1 MSYSDFINIFDKFN
15 HKNITKMIDINTL
28 IEKLKINCQDNLP
41 GKTAQNMML
50 AKPRVNVSFPNIAE
64 HAIPSAVLILLYP
77 YKDDIYFI
85 LTERTN
91 EVQHHKGQISLPG
104 GSWEKGEQLHE
115 TALRETEEE
124 IGIPAE
130 KTTILC
136 ELTPLFVKVTGY
148 MIHPFVGYVTKK
160 PNIIAH
166 PNEVNNVFT
175 VSISELMDPAN
186 RLTELWNIREIP
198 VDVPFF
204 KFGKYKVWGATA
216 MILSEFRH
224 CLEEIL

>member
-1 MSYSDFINIFDKFN
+1 
-15 HKNITKMIDINTL
+15 MIDINTL
-28 IEKLKINCQDNLP
+28 IEKLRIRCQDNLP
-41 GKTAQNMML
+41 GKAAQNMML
-50 AKPRVNVSFPNIAE
+50 PKSRVDVKFPKSIE

-104 GSWEKGEQLHE
+104 GTWEKGEHLHE

-124 IGIPAE
+124 IGISSE
-130 KTTILC
+130 ETTIIC

-160 PNIIAH
+160 PNIVPH

-175 VSISELMDPAN
+175 VSISDLVNPIN
-186 RLTELWNIREIP
+186 TQTELRTIRKFP
-198 VDVPFF
+198 LDVPFF
-204 KFGKYKVWGATA
+204 KFSKYKVWGATA
-216 MILSEFRH
+216 MILSEFRQ
-224 CLEEIL
+224 CLGTVL

>member
-1 MSYSDFINIFDKFN
+1 
-15 HKNITKMIDINTL
+15 MIDIETL
-28 IEKLKINCQDNLP
+28 IEKLKISCQDNLP
-41 GKTAQNMML
+41 GEAAQNMML
-50 AKPRVNVSFPNIAE
+50 AKPRVNISFPNIAE
-64 HAIPSAVLILLYP
+64 QAIPSAVLILLYP
-77 YKDDIYFI
+77 YKDNIYFI

-91 EVQHHKGQISLPG
+91 EVQYHKGQISLPG
-104 GSWEKGEQLHE
+104 GSWENGEHLHE

-130 KTTILC
+130 ETKIIC

-148 MIHPFVGYVTKK
+148 MIHPYVGYITKK
-160 PNIIAH
+160 PNIVPH
-166 PNEVNNVFT
+166 PNEVNKVFT
-175 VSISELMDPAN
+175 VSISELMNPVN
-186 RLTELWNIREIP
+186 RLTELWNIRKTP

-204 KFGKYKVWGATA
+204 QFGKYKVWGATA